1 MKKPI
6 DEKVSR
12 KEFKNEVARV
22 SIGAPRQGG
31 LRGTL
36 SVLWEI
42 FCLKLALDLFA
53 DFWDSRSSHV
63 FESGTHK
70 SIPIFLFSPL
80 LIDIAD
86 LCSRF
91 C

>member
-12 KEFKNEVARV
+12 KEFKNEAELECRSARH
-22 SIGAPRQGG
+22 GG

-36 SVLWEI
+36 SVLEI
-42 FCLKLALDLFA
+42 FCPKLALDLFA
-53 DFWDSRSSHV
+53 DFWDSRSRHV

-70 SIPIFLFSPL
+70 SIPICLFSPP
-80 LIDIAD
+80 
-86 LCSRF
+86 F
-91 C
+91 N